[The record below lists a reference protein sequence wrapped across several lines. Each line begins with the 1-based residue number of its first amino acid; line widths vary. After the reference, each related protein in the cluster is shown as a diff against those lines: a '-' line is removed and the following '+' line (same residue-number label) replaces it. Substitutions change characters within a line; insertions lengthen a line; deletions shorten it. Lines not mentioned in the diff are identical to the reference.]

1 MTMADTVAV
10 MNQGRIEQ
18 MGSPV
23 DLYES
28 PNTAFVANFL
38 GQSNLLTATIAAVE
52 GDDIVLR
59 DPDGT
64 FRLPRRR
71 VPEGVSTAVGSRVLV
86 GIRPEKIHLE
96 PLDEAGSTP
105 SSGNYVDGVIDSA
118 SFTGVSTQYEVTTRS
133 GDNVGVFVQNLRPGT
148 VLAAGEK
155 VRLTWAAE
163 HAFMLSGDED
173 PAAGSSDAEEEG
185 GEG

>member
-1 MTMADTVAV
+1 MADTVAV
-10 MNQGRIEQ
+10 MNHGRIEQ

-38 GQSNLLTATIAAVE
+38 GQSNLLTATVAGLE
-52 GDDIVLR
+52 GDQVVLR

-64 FRLPRRR
+64 FRLPRSR

-86 GIRPEKIHLE
+86 GIRPEKIHIE
-96 PLDEAGSTP
+96 PLDASGAAP
-105 SSGNYVDGVIDSA
+105 ASGNYVDGVIDSA
-118 SFTGVSTQYEVTTRS
+118 SFTGVSTQYEVATRA
-133 GDNVGVFVQNLRPGT
+133 GDNVGVFVQNLRPGS
-148 VLAAGEK
+148 VLESGLQ

-173 PAAGSSDAEEEG
+173 PTAGSVDAEGAEG
-185 GEG
+185 